1 MKPGGADPQPQVS
14 KWLAKVTVCT
24 VSSGRT
30 DRSYLWGCR
39 GGSGEHYSLNTN
51 SLSWVVFASHM
62 LTSLRSAR
70 DRLDGVNKSQDLA
83 SVNYSL
89 SLSHTHTHIHTHT
102 HTHSHS
108 HRFTHIFTT
117 LTHTYTFIHTHT
129 HIHIHTHIHT
139 HTPVVSI
146 QARFLGLMGS
156 HHRAHSQGFELPKSI
171 PLLGS
176 YIQIFYSS
184 VLSPLAQPHF
194 HVQAMEVVHP
204 RGPTPG
210 SALGT

>member
-1 MKPGGADPQPQVS
+1 MPQLPGTSSKDAPSHVKPGGADPQPQVS

-89 SLSHTHTHIHTHT
+89 SLSHTHTHTHSHTHTHTFTQSQIHTHIHNTHTHLHIHTHT

-108 HRFTHIFTT
+108 HTHSHA
-117 LTHTYTFIHTHT
+117 HTCGLHPGTF
-129 HIHIHTHIHT
+129 
-139 HTPVVSI
+139 P
-146 QARFLGLMGS
+146 GS
-156 HHRAHSQGFELPKSI
+156 HGKPPQSTQSGL
-171 PLLGS
+171 
-176 YIQIFYSS
+176 
-184 VLSPLAQPHF
+184 
-194 HVQAMEVVHP
+194 
-204 RGPTPG
+204 
-210 SALGT
+210 